1 MADRSPA
8 DRLAPLRH
16 AVYGLMDRLS
26 LDETTTMILVAAV
39 VGVVG
44 GYGAILFRLMVQFF
58 QGFTIGR
65 GTDVVAL
72 LQGVPWWKILLL
84 PAAGGLVV
92 GPMIYYLAREAKGHG
107 VPEVIEAVVFHGGV
121 IRPIVAA
128 VKITASAITIACGG
142 SVGREGPII
151 QIGAGMA
158 STFGQWLR
166 FSPQRLRTLVG
177 CGAAAGIAA
186 TFNAPIAGALFAVE
200 IILRDF
206 AIMTFS
212 PIIVSSVMAT
222 VISRHYLGDH
232 PSFHVPHFL
241 IHSWIELPA
250 YALMGIVVGL
260 GSIAYI
266 RTLYWTEGRFDRLRL
281 PEWLKPALGGLLL
294 GGILILVPQTYGI
307 GYASMVHVLNGA
319 MGRWHWLLL
328 LFAAKL
334 VAVDLTLGS
343 GQSGGIFAPALFL
356 GGVLGA
362 AYGALLHPLLPVH
375 IGGFAMVGMA
385 AMVAASARAPLTAIL
400 ILFEMTGEYAII
412 LPLMLA
418 CIVATLV
425 SQRLLADSI
434 FTLKFTLRGQR
445 LNFGR
450 ESTILKNYHVQ
461 DVMETHPRTLPH
473 DARLDRIV
481 RLFLDTPE
489 HHVYVVD
496 DGQRLV
502 GEITIHDV
510 KGLLHEDQLRDV
522 VIAADIARPVVRKCY
537 RQDDLE
543 EVYLLLAGGE
553 APDLPVL
560 DRPRSPRLVGI
571 VTRKAIF
578 DVYAQEVLHKDV
590 AGFKIVHQ
598 DTGMHD
604 VLELPAPYK
613 VTLFS
618 PPPSFVGRTLRELDL
633 RRRYQVTVL
642 AFKRK
647 GWSGDSYNEIPD
659 PDRRIETVDRLIVV
673 GRQQDLDR
681 LWQDGEQERELRD
694 QPIPGTEDLP

>member
-1 MADRSPA
+1 MASPA
-8 DRLAPLRH
+8 PGERFAPLRH
-16 AVYGLMDRLS
+16 AVYGLMNRLA

-39 VGVVG
+39 VGIVG

-58 QGFTIGR
+58 QEFTIGR
-65 GTDVVAL
+65 GENVVAL
-72 LQGVPWWKILLL
+72 LAHVPWWKTWLL
-84 PAAGGLVV
+84 PVVGGLVV
-92 GPMIYYLAREAKGHG
+92 GPLIYHLAREAKGHG
-107 VPEVIEAVVFHGGV
+107 VPEVIDAVVFHGGV

-128 VKITASAITIACGG
+128 VKITASAVTIACGG

-151 QIGAGMA
+151 QIGSGMA
-158 STFGQWLR
+158 STIGQWLR

-232 PSFHVPHFL
+232 PAFRVPHFV
-241 IHSWIELPA
+241 IHSWTEIPA
-250 YALMGIVVGL
+250 YAVMGVLVGL
-260 GSIAYI
+260 ASIAYI
-266 RTLYWTEGRFDRLRL
+266 RTLYWTEGRFDRLRF
-281 PEWLKPALGGLLL
+281 PEWAKPALGGLLL
-294 GGILILVPQTYGI
+294 GGILVAVPQTYGI
-307 GYASMVHVLNGA
+307 GYASMVEVLNGA
-319 MGRWHWLLL
+319 VTDWHWLLL
-328 LFAAKL
+328 LFVAKL
-334 VAVDLTLGS
+334 AAVDLTLGS

-362 AYGALLHPLLPVH
+362 AYGAVLHPVLPLH

-385 AMVAASARAPLTAIL
+385 AMVAAATRAPLTAIL
-400 ILFEMTGEYAII
+400 ILFEMTGEYSII

-425 SQRLLADSI
+425 SQRLLSDSI

-450 ESTILKNYHVQ
+450 ESTILKNYQVQ
-461 DVMETHPRTLPH
+461 DVMETHPRVLNQRESL
-473 DARLDRIV
+473 DAVIHH
-481 RLFLDTPE
+481 FLDAPE

-496 DGQRLV
+496 DQMHLV
-502 GEITIHDV
+502 GEISIHDV
-510 KGLLHEDQLRDV
+510 KGLLNEEQLDKV
-522 VIAADIARPVVRKCY
+522 IIAADIAHPVQRLCY

-543 EVYLLLAGGE
+543 EVYLLLAGTE

-560 DRPRSPRLVGI
+560 DRPGNPRLVGI

-578 DVYAQEVLHKDV
+578 DVYTQEVLHKEV
-590 AGFKIVHQ
+590 AGFKIHHL
-598 DTGMHD
+598 DTDMHD
-604 VLELPAPYK
+604 VLELPDPYT
-613 VTLFS
+613 VTLFA
-618 PPPSFVGRTLRELDL
+618 PPPSLVGKTLRELDL
-633 RRRYQVTVL
+633 RRRYGVTVL

-659 PDRRIETVDRLIVV
+659 PDRPISAVDRLIVV
-673 GRQQDLDR
+673 GRREDLDR
-681 LWQDGEQERELRD
+681 LWEQCGRPETAPE
-694 QPIPGTEDLP
+694 GGAA

>member
-1 MADRSPA
+1 LTLLRNGVYALLDRFA
-8 DRLAPLRH
+8 
-16 AVYGLMDRLS
+16 

-39 VGVVG
+39 IGIIG

-58 QGFTIGR
+58 QTFTIGP
-65 GTDVVAL
+65 GEDVVL
-72 LQGVPWWKILLL
+72 LLHDVPWWKIVLL
-84 PAAGGLVV
+84 PMAGGLLV
-92 GPMIYYLAREAKGHG
+92 GPLIYHLAREAKGHG
-107 VPEVIEAVVFHGGV
+107 VPEVIDAVVFKNGV

-128 VKITASAITIACGG
+128 VKITASAVTIAFGG

-151 QIGAGMA
+151 QIGAAMA
-158 STFGQWLR
+158 STVGQWLR

-206 AIMTFS
+206 AITTFS
-212 PIIVSSVMAT
+212 PIIVASVMAT
-222 VISRHYLGDH
+222 VISRYYLGDH
-232 PSFHVPHFL
+232 PAFHVSHFQL
-241 IHSWIELPA
+241 LSWTELPA
-250 YALMGIVVGL
+250 YALMGVVVGVA
-260 GSIAYI
+260 SIVYI
-266 RTLYWTEGRFDRLRL
+266 RTLYWSEARFDRLRL
-281 PEWLKPALGGLLL
+281 PEWFKPAVGGLLL
-294 GGILILVPQTYGI
+294 GGVILVVPQTYGI
-307 GYASMVHVLNGA
+307 GYASMVEILNGA
-319 MGRWHWLLL
+319 VTDWQWLLL

-356 GGVLGA
+356 GGALGA
-362 AYGALLHPLLPVH
+362 AYGALLHPLLPIHV
-375 IGGFAMVGMA
+375 GGFAMVGMA
-385 AMVAASARAPLTAIL
+385 AMVAAATRAPLTAIL
-400 ILFEMTGEYAII
+400 ILFEMTGEYSII

-434 FTLKFTLRGQR
+434 FTLKFTLRGQH

-450 ESTILKNYHVQ
+450 ESTILKNYYVQ
-461 DVMETHPRTLPH
+461 DVMETHPRTLRH
-473 DARLDRIV
+473 DARLDQIIK
-481 RLFLDTPE
+481 LFLDAPE
-489 HHVYVVD
+489 HHFYVVD
-496 DGQRLV
+496 DDMRLV

-510 KGLLHEDQLRDV
+510 KDLLREDQLCDV
-522 VIAADIARPVVRKCY
+522 IIAADICHPVARPCY

-543 EVYLLLAGGE
+543 EVYLLLAGTE

-560 DRPRSPRLVGI
+560 DRPGNPKLVGI

-578 DVYAQEVLHKDV
+578 DVYTQEVLHKEV

-604 VLELPAPYK
+604 VLELPEPYK
-613 VTLFS
+613 VALFS

-633 RRRYQVTVL
+633 RRRYNVTVL

-659 PDRRIETVDRLIVV
+659 PDRRIEPVDRLIVV
-673 GRQQDLDR
+673 GLQEDLDR
-681 LWQDGEQERELRD
+681 LWQESEQEAAATTGSGGRTPAPRRGVD
-694 QPIPGTEDLP
+694 